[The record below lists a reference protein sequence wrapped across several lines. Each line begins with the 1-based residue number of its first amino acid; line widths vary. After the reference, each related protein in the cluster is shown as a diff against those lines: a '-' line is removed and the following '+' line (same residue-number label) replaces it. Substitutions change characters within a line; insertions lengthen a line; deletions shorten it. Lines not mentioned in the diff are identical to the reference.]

1 MKKLLLILATILL
14 LVTACGQPATK
25 LSTTTKIGLLLP
37 DTINEPIWG
46 NKGYKG
52 LLSIQS
58 ALKAN
63 VFYKESMKT
72 RSEVKEALD
81 EFEKEGVNLVF
92 GHGSEYG
99 PFFEELH
106 NDYPEMDFVYFNGNF
121 TAENVTSIKFESRA
135 MGFFGGMVAAEMSK
149 TKHIGVISAFDWQ
162 PEIEGFV
169 KGAQYQD
176 PTVVVDVQYTKSW
189 SNKDK
194 ALAAYKQMEKTG
206 VDVFY
211 PAGDSFNLPVIEAVK
226 EDGHYAIGYV
236 SDQSDLGESTVLTS
250 TVQHVQKLYKLIAS
264 EYISGK
270 FEHGIKTY
278 DFRDDVIS
286 IGKYSTEVP
295 EDLKVEVNKAVELYK
310 LTGELPGKK

>member
-1 MKKLLLILATILL
+1 MKKLLLLLATIIL
-14 LVTACGQPATK
+14 LVTACGQPAAN
-25 LSTTTKIGLLLP
+25 LSTSRIGLLLP

-58 ALKAN
+58 ALKAD
-63 VFYKESMKT
+63 VYYKEGMKT
-72 RSEVKEALD
+72 RSEVKQALD
-81 EFEKEGVNLVF
+81 EFEEDGVNLVF

-106 NDYPEMDFVYFNGNF
+106 NDYPDMDFVYFNGNF
-121 TAENVTSIKFESRA
+121 TADNVTSIKFEAHA

-162 PEIEGFV
+162 PEVEGFI
-169 KGAQYQD
+169 KGAEYQD
-176 PTVVVDVQYTKSW
+176 PSVVVDVHYTKSW
-189 SNKDK
+189 SNKEK
-194 ALAAYKQMEKTG
+194 ALKEYKQMESSG

-211 PAGDSFNLPVIEAVK
+211 PAGDSLNLPVIEAVK

-236 SDQSDLGESTVLTS
+236 SDQSDIGASTVLTS
-250 TVQHVQKLYKLIAS
+250 TVQHVEVLYKLLATQ
-264 EYISGK
+264 YNSGK

-278 DFRDDVIS
+278 DFRDGVIS
-286 IGKYSTEVP
+286 LGKFSSEVP
-295 EDLKVEVNKAVELYK
+295 EELKIEVNKAVELYK
-310 LTGELPGKK
+310 LTGELPSKK

>member
-1 MKKLLLILATILL
+1 MIL
-14 LVTACGQPATK
+14 LVTACGQPATN
-25 LSTTTKIGLLLP
+25 LSTTKIGLLLP

-52 LLSIQS
+52 LLTIQS
-58 ALKAN
+58 ALKAD
-63 VFYKESMKT
+63 VYYKEGMKT
-72 RSEVKEALD
+72 RTEVKEALD
-81 EFEKEGVNLVF
+81 EFAEEGVKLVF

-99 PFFEELH
+99 PFFEEFH

-121 TAENVTSIKFESRA
+121 TAENVTSINFESYA

-149 TKHIGVISAFDWQ
+149 TKHIGVISAFNWQ
-162 PEIEGFV
+162 PEVEGFV

-176 PTVVVDVQYTKSW
+176 PTVVVDVHYTKSW
-189 SNKDK
+189 SNKEK
-194 ALAAYKQMEKTG
+194 ALTAYKQMEKTG

-236 SDQSDLGESTVLTS
+236 TDQSDLGESTVLTS
-250 TVQHVQKLYKLIAS
+250 TIQHVEELYKLIAS
-264 EYISGK
+264 EYMTGK
-270 FEHGIKTY
+270 LEHGIKSY
-278 DFRDDVIS
+278 DFRDNVIS
-286 IGKYSTEVP
+286 LGKFSSEVP
-295 EDLKVEVNKAVELYK
+295 NDLEVKVNKAVELYK

>member
-1 MKKLLLILATILL
+1 MKKLLLILATFIL
-14 LVTACGQPATK
+14 LVTACGQPATN
-25 LSTTTKIGLLLP
+25 LSTTKIGLLLP

-52 LLSIQS
+52 LLLIQS
-58 ALKAN
+58 ALKAD
-63 VFYKESMKT
+63 VYYKESMKT

-81 EFEKEGVNLVF
+81 EFEEEGVNLVF

-106 NDYPEMDFVYFNGNF
+106 NDYPDMDFVYFNGNY
-121 TAENVTSIKFESRA
+121 TAENVTSIKFESHA

-149 TKHIGVISAFDWQ
+149 TKHIGVISAFNWQ
-162 PEIEGFV
+162 PEVEGFV
-169 KGAQYQD
+169 KGAEYQD
-176 PTVVVDVQYTKSW
+176 PNVVVDVHFTKSW
-189 SNKDK
+189 SNNEK
-194 ALAAYKQMEKTG
+194 ALQAYSEMEKTG

-236 SDQSDLGESTVLTS
+236 SDQLDLGESTVLTS
-250 TVQHVQKLYKLIAS
+250 TVQHVEGLYKLIANQ
-264 EYISGK
+264 YISGK
-270 FEHGIKTY
+270 FQHGIKTF

-286 IGKYSTEVP
+286 LGDFSPEVP
-295 EDLKVEVNKAVELYK
+295 DELKIKVNKAVELYK
-310 LTGELPGKK
+310 LTGELPGTK